1 MHCKWK
7 FRGKHRKLICAPVLV
22 IVALAGGSC
31 ERASEPDTQPEVSEL
46 RGDFPP
52 FITPIESYFEYSI
65 GHIPTLDSASY
76 RLKITGA
83 LDNPGTFNLDEL
95 SKLEMEERILTIEC
109 IGNPVNGSLLGTA
122 RWKGFSL
129 YELLRSLGIRDCA
142 RTVKYTS
149 ADGYY
154 TYNTLPELKDAKVL
168 GALYMNGEILPAK
181 YGFPLRIIFPGYFGV
196 RQPGWVVEVEVLESG
211 PEDYWTETG
220 WKTGSPMSIDSKIF
234 FPYQNT
240 TVPIG
245 DSLRIG
251 GAAFGARTIAAVDI
265 SLDNGRTWIPASIK
279 EKLDADFTWVF
290 WEVYIRP
297 QVSGPMKIR
306 SRATAGNGII
316 QPGEDS
322 DVLDGFNSWPVL
334 NLTVAEG
341 D

>member
-1 MHCKWK
+1 
-7 FRGKHRKLICAPVLV
+7 LV
-22 IVALAGGSC
+22 SWSC
-31 ERASEPDTQPEVSEL
+31 ERASQPETQLEVSEP

-76 RLKITGA
+76 RLKISGA
-83 LDNPGTFNLDEL
+83 VDNPGTFSLDEL
-95 SKLEMEERILTIEC
+95 SKLAMEEKILTIEC

-129 YELLRSLGIRDCA
+129 YELLRSLGLRDSA
-142 RTVKYTS
+142 RTVKYIS

-168 GALYMNGEILPAK
+168 GALYMNGEVLPAK

-220 WKTGSPMSIDSKIF
+220 WRTASPMTIDSKIF

-240 TVPIG
+240 TVTTG
-245 DSLRIG
+245 DSVRIG
-251 GAAFGARTIAAVDI
+251 GAAYGSRKIAAVDI
-265 SLDNGRTWIPASIK
+265 SLDEGHTWIPASLK
-279 EKLDADFTWVF
+279 EMSDADYTWVF

-297 QVSGPMKIR
+297 QKSGLLKIR
-306 SRATAGNGII
+306 SRATAGDGSI
-316 QPGEDS
+316 QPRADQDVS
-322 DVLDGFNSWPVL
+322 DGYNSWPLL
-334 NLTVAEG
+334 NLTVTEG